1 MSGKQLVVLCTVPD
15 TDIGGSIATTLVSEK
30 LAACVNILPGA
41 HSIYEWQGKLEKE
54 PEFVLLIKSREDR
67 LEVLK
72 ERLLAQHPYELPE
85 LIAVLIEKGSAT
97 YLSWIDTQ
105 LDK

>member
-1 MSGKQLVVLCTVPD
+1 MRHYL
-15 TDIGGSIATTLVSEK
+15 LVSTCPNMEVAESLAEMLIVEK

-41 HSIYEWQGKLEKE
+41 RSIYKWKGKIEKE
-54 PEFVLLIKSREDR
+54 QECVLFIKSRADC
-67 LEVLK
+67 LEMLE
-72 ERLLAQHPYELPE
+72 ERLLEKHPYELPE
-85 LIAVLIEKGSAT
+85 LIAVPIENGSTA